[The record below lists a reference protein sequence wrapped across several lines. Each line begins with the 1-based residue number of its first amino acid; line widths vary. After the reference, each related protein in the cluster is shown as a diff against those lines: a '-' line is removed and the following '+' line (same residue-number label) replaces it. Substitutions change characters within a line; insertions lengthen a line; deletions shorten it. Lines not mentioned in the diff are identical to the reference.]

1 MIEADQYYKSLG
13 LNELQREHTELLA
26 FNENLDRQR
35 NQYRDQN
42 QRLSSKVS
50 SIKQLVDTYFRCNMD
65 DPVMTLKAIQTVV
78 DRCYE

>member
-1 MIEADQYYKSLG
+1 MIDGDKYYKSLG
-13 LNELQREHTELLA
+13 LNELQREHAELLA

-35 NQYRDQN
+35 NQYRNQN

-50 SIKQLVDTYFRCNMD
+50 SIKNLIDTYFRCNKD
-65 DPVMTLKAIQTVV
+65 DPEMTLKAIQTVV